1 MKLAGWGQY
10 PIVEAEVVAPHSVE
24 ELLERIQLGHAIARG
39 NGRAYGDSAI
49 SSSNTI
55 EMKNF
60 NRMLAFDPITGQLV
74 AQAGVLLADVIET
87 FLPKGWF
94 PSVTP
99 GTKFVTIGGMV
110 AADVHGKNHHKHD
123 SFGNFVDWIDL
134 ITADGKVNRCSPEQ
148 DPELFNWTI
157 GGMGLTGIVLTIAFR
172 LTPISTSL
180 IKQKT
185 IPASNV
191 VHAIEI
197 FESMLDVTYSVAWID
212 CLSRGK
218 NLGRSLVMVGEHA
231 EIADLSEGL
240 KSNPLQSPK
249 KNKITVPFYFPSF
262 ALNGLTV
269 RLFNFLYYWIGKRR
283 AKSSL
288 MNWDTYFYPLDS
300 ILGWNKIYGR
310 SGFAQ
315 FQCVIPLLH
324 ASIGIKELLQAISDA
339 NAGSFLAVLKRF
351 GEQDSR
357 FSFPMAGYTLAL
369 DFPITQKNLTLMSEL
384 DMITIKYGGRFYLAK
399 DCRMTAS
406 TFKQSEPRLAQ
417 FKNFQ
422 LQRETNQG
430 LYSEQ
435 AKRLDL

>member
-1 MKLAGWGQY
+1 
-10 PIVEAEVVAPHSVE
+10 
-24 ELLERIQLGHAIARG
+24 
-39 NGRAYGDSAI
+39 
-49 SSSNTI
+49 
-55 EMKNF
+55 
-60 NRMLAFDPITGQLV
+60 
-74 AQAGVLLADVIET
+74 
-87 FLPKGWF
+87 
-94 PSVTP
+94 
-99 GTKFVTIGGMV
+99 
-110 AADVHGKNHHKHD
+110 
-123 SFGNFVDWIDL
+123 
-134 ITADGKVNRCSPEQ
+134 
-148 DPELFNWTI
+148 
-157 GGMGLTGIVLTIAFR
+157 
-172 LTPISTSL
+172 
-180 IKQKT
+180 
-185 IPASNV
+185 
-191 VHAIEI
+191 
-197 FESMLDVTYSVAWID
+197 
-212 CLSRGK
+212 
-218 NLGRSLVMVGEHA
+218 
-231 EIADLSEGL
+231 
-240 KSNPLQSPK
+240 
-249 KNKITVPFYFPSF
+249 
-262 ALNGLTV
+262 
-269 RLFNFLYYWIGKRR
+269 
-283 AKSSL
+283 

-399 DCRMTAS
+399 DSRMTAS